1 MKAYAR
7 PIIIVLAAVALA
19 ASLASLYIHYQLLR
33 NPDYTSSCDISAT
46 VSCTEVYKSQY
57 GTAFGVP
64 VAAGGAIWS
73 ALVLLLAAAGMGQAD
88 RDRAQTTAGYV
99 FVLSVI
105 GLAAVFYFAY
115 ASFVVL
121 GVKCPYCIAVYV
133 AVIGIFLVSS
143 SATSTAMTELPG
155 RLVRDLRAVF
165 LHPLTAGLAILW
177 LAGSASLIAFVP
189 REELQ
194 APAAPAAAAAQPVE
208 SLEAGQLAEWHA
220 WLDRQPRVADVAPK
234 GEVKVLLVKFNDY
247 QCPSCRMT
255 WVAYKQVVDKYE
267 AKYPGV
273 FRFETRDFPLESECG
288 VVFNHYGACEA
299 AVAVRLAKEKN
310 RGAEMEEWL
319 FDHQNEL
326 SRTSVAAAAKDV
338 AGVTDFDARYAAV
351 LEEVSKDA
359 QLGKKL
365 GVTGTPTFYLNGIRF
380 PENPR
385 AAHLDAAIAYELM
398 KAGQS

>member
-1 MKAYAR
+1 
-7 PIIIVLAAVALA
+7 
-19 ASLASLYIHYQLLR
+19 
-33 NPDYTSSCDISAT
+33 
-46 VSCTEVYKSQY
+46 
-57 GTAFGVP
+57 
-64 VAAGGAIWS
+64 VAAGGAIWG
-73 ALVLLLAAAGMGQAD
+73 ALVLLLATAGMGQAD
-88 RDRAQTTAGYV
+88 RERAETTAGYV

-121 GVKCPYCIAVYV
+121 GVMCPFCVAVYV

-143 SATSTAMTELPG
+143 SATSTAMTALPG
-155 RLVRDLRAVF
+155 RLMRDLRAVF
-165 LHPLTAGLAILW
+165 LHPLTASLAILW
-177 LAGSASLIAFVP
+177 LVGSASLIAFFP

-194 APAAPAAAAAQPVE
+194 APAAPAAAVGQPVE
-208 SLEAGQLAEWHA
+208 ELDPAQLAEWHA
-220 WLDRQPRVADVAPK
+220 WLDRQPRAADVAPQ
-234 GEVKVLLVKFNDY
+234 GSVKVLLVKFNDY

-255 WVAYKQVVDKYE
+255 WIAYKQVVDKYE

-273 FRFETRDFPLESECG
+273 FKFETRDFPLESECG
-288 VVFNHYGACEA
+288 VVFNHFGACEA
-299 AVAVRLAKEKN
+299 AVAVRLAREKN

-319 FDHQNEL
+319 FGHQSEL
-326 SRTSVAAAAKDV
+326 SRDTVAAAVKGV

-351 LEEVSKDA
+351 MAEVSKDA

-380 PENPR
+380 PDNPR